1 MSDERPPNEKSTHF
15 WKTVRRVVGE
25 FGAHRGQMVITAIT
39 LFIGT
44 VLTIAAPY
52 VFGLATDAV
61 FAGYL
66 SSKTSP
72 GQSTAE
78 AAAELEAGGQ
88 SDLAA
93 VLDTMDVVPG
103 AGMDFGL
110 IGRLVMLGVAVY
122 ALSSLFTYIGG
133 RVSIGVVNTVMSG
146 MRTRVEAKLH
156 RVPLSYSDRQRRGD
170 VLSRLNNDLDN
181 LTQVANEN
189 LQQIITSAIT
199 FVGVLAV
206 MFTLSWQLALV
217 AIAAIPLTAIIF
229 ALVGVPSQRQF
240 KKQWATTG
248 ELNAHVEESIS
259 GLSLLRVHGGL
270 PAAREEFEKTNADVY
285 SSSVRAQ
292 ILSGSMMPAMLFVS
306 NLVFVATAVLGAA
319 LVAGGALTLGVV
331 QAFVWYSRQF
341 SQTFGQ
347 LGGMASRLQSAAA
360 SAERVYELLDAPE
373 ETPNAD
379 AEPFSPTAG
388 RVEFDEVNFSYDP
401 EAELIKGL
409 SLTAEPGQTI
419 AVVGPTGA
427 GKTTVVNLLMR
438 FYDVDSGAIRIDGRG
453 VRDMSRADLR
463 RPIGMVLQDTWLF
476 EGSIRDNIAYGNE
489 NADRQAI
496 EAAAEAAYV
505 DRFAKHLP
513 DGLDSV
519 ITETADNISAGERQ
533 LITIARAF
541 ASEPTILILD
551 EATSNVDTR
560 TEVLVQEAMN
570 RLQAGRTSF
579 VIAHRLSTIRGAD
592 TIVVMD
598 QGRIVEQ
605 GPHEEL
611 LAAGGL
617 YARLHA
623 AGFEEAE

>member
-15 WKTVRRVVGE
+15 WKTVRRVIGE
-25 FGAHRGQMVITAIT
+25 FGAHRGQMVITVIT

-78 AAAELEAGGQ
+78 AAAELQAGGQ

-189 LQQIITSAIT
+189 LQQIITSVIT

-240 KKQWATTG
+240 KKQWTTTG

-270 PAAREEFEKTNADVY
+270 PTAREEFEKMNADVY

-306 NLVFVATAVLGAA
+306 NLVFVATAILGAA

-388 RVEFDEVNFSYDP
+388 RVEFDEVDFSYDP

-438 FYDVDSGAIRIDGRG
+438 FYDVDSGAIRIDGRD
-453 VRDMSRADLR
+453 VRDMSRTDLR

-579 VIAHRLSTIRGAD
+579 VIAHRLSTIRNAD
-592 TIVVMD
+592 VIVVMNK
-598 QGRIVEQ
+598 GRIVEQ
-605 GPHEEL
+605 GSHEEL

>member
-15 WKTVRRVVGE
+15 WKTVRRVIGE
-25 FGAHRGQMVITAIT
+25 FGAHRGQMVITVIT

-189 LQQIITSAIT
+189 LQQIITSVIT

-240 KKQWATTG
+240 KKQWTTTG

-270 PAAREEFEKTNADVY
+270 PTAREEFEKMNADVY

-306 NLVFVATAVLGAA
+306 NLVFVATAILGAA

-388 RVEFDEVNFSYDP
+388 RVEFDEVDFSYDP

-438 FYDVDSGAIRIDGRG
+438 FYDVDSGAIRIDDRD
-453 VRDMSRADLR
+453 VRDMSRTDLR

-513 DGLDSV
+513 DGLDSM

-541 ASEPTILILD
+541 ASEPKILILD

-579 VIAHRLSTIRGAD
+579 VIAHRLSTIRNAD
-592 TIVVMD
+592 VIVVMNK
-598 QGRIVEQ
+598 GRIVEQ
-605 GPHEEL
+605 GSHEEL

>member
-15 WKTVRRVVGE
+15 WKTVRRVIGE
-25 FGAHRGQMVITAIT
+25 FGAHRGQMVITVIT

-78 AAAELEAGGQ
+78 AAAELQAGGQ

-189 LQQIITSAIT
+189 LQQIITSVIT

-240 KKQWATTG
+240 KKQWTTTG

-270 PAAREEFEKTNADVY
+270 PTAREEFEKMNADVY

-306 NLVFVATAVLGAA
+306 NLVFVATAILGAA

-388 RVEFDEVNFSYDP
+388 RVEFDEVDFSYDP

-438 FYDVDSGAIRIDGRG
+438 FYDVDSGAIRIDGRD
-453 VRDMSRADLR
+453 VRDMSRTDLR

-505 DRFAKHLP
+505 DRFVKHLP

-560 TEVLVQEAMN
+560 TEVLVQGAMN

-579 VIAHRLSTIRGAD
+579 VIAHRLSTIRNAD
-592 TIVVMD
+592 VIVVMNK
-598 QGRIVEQ
+598 GRIVEQ
-605 GPHEEL
+605 GSHNEL
-611 LAAGGL
+611 IASGGL
-617 YARLHA
+617 YASLHA
-623 AGFEEAE
+623 TGFEED

>member
-15 WKTVRRVVGE
+15 WKTVRRVIGE
-25 FGAHRGQMVITAIT
+25 FGAHRGHMVITVIT

-189 LQQIITSAIT
+189 LQQIITSVIT

-270 PAAREEFEKTNADVY
+270 PAAREEFERTNADVY

-306 NLVFVATAVLGAA
+306 NLVFVATAILGAA

-388 RVEFDEVNFSYDP
+388 RVEFDEVDFSYDP

-438 FYDVDSGAIRIDGRG
+438 FYDVDSGAIRIDGRD

-476 EGSIRDNIAYGNE
+476 EGSIRHNIAYGNE
-489 NADRQAI
+489 SADRQAI

-513 DGLDSV
+513 DGLDTV

-605 GPHEEL
+605 GPHDEL

-623 AGFEEAE
+623 AGFEEAD

>member
-15 WKTVRRVVGE
+15 WKTVRRVIGE
-25 FGAHRGQMVITAIT
+25 FGAHRGQMVITVIT

-78 AAAELEAGGQ
+78 AAAELQAGGQ

-189 LQQIITSAIT
+189 LQQIITSVIT

-240 KKQWATTG
+240 KKQWTTTG

-270 PAAREEFEKTNADVY
+270 PTAREEFEKMNADVY

-306 NLVFVATAVLGAA
+306 NLVFVATAILGAA

-388 RVEFDEVNFSYDP
+388 RVKFDEVDFSYDP

-438 FYDVDSGAIRIDGRG
+438 FYDVDSGAIRIDGRD
-453 VRDMSRADLR
+453 VRDMSRTDLR

-579 VIAHRLSTIRGAD
+579 VIAHRLSTIRNAD
-592 TIVVMD
+592 VIVVMNK
-598 QGRIVEQ
+598 GRIVEQ
-605 GPHEEL
+605 GSHNEL
-611 LAAGGL
+611 IASGGL
-617 YARLHA
+617 YASLHA
-623 AGFEEAE
+623 AGFEED

>member
-15 WKTVRRVVGE
+15 WKTVRRVIGE
-25 FGAHRGQMVITAIT
+25 FGAHRGQMVITVIT

-189 LQQIITSAIT
+189 LQQIITSVIT

-240 KKQWATTG
+240 KKQWTTTG

-270 PAAREEFEKTNADVY
+270 PTAREEFEKMNADVY

-306 NLVFVATAVLGAA
+306 NLVFVATAILGAA

-388 RVEFDEVNFSYDP
+388 RVEFDEVDFSYDP

-438 FYDVDSGAIRIDGRG
+438 FYDVDSGAIRIDGRD
-453 VRDMSRADLR
+453 VRDMSRTDLR

-592 TIVVMD
+592 TIVVMNK
-598 QGRIVEQ
+598 GRIVEQ

>member
-15 WKTVRRVVGE
+15 WKTVRRVIGE
-25 FGAHRGQMVITAIT
+25 FGAHRGQMVITVIT

-78 AAAELEAGGQ
+78 AAAELQAGGQ

-189 LQQIITSAIT
+189 LQQIITSVIT

-240 KKQWATTG
+240 KKQWTTTG

-270 PAAREEFEKTNADVY
+270 PTAREEFEKMNADVY

-292 ILSGSMMPAMLFVS
+292 ILSGSMMPAMFFVS
-306 NLVFVATAVLGAA
+306 NLVFVATAILGAA

-388 RVEFDEVNFSYDP
+388 RVEFDEVDFSYDP

-438 FYDVDSGAIRIDGRG
+438 FYDVDSGAIRIDDRD
-453 VRDMSRADLR
+453 VRDMSRTDLR

-579 VIAHRLSTIRGAD
+579 VIAHRLSTIRNAD
-592 TIVVMD
+592 VIVVMD
-598 QGRIVEQ
+598 KGRIVEQ
-605 GPHEEL
+605 GSHAEL
-611 LAAGGL
+611 IASGGL
-617 YARLHA
+617 YASLHA
-623 AGFEEAE
+623 AGFEED

>member
-15 WKTVRRVVGE
+15 WKTVRRVIGE
-25 FGAHRGQMVITAIT
+25 FGAYRGQMVITVIT

-78 AAAELEAGGQ
+78 AAAELQAGGQ

-189 LQQIITSAIT
+189 LQQIITSVIT

-240 KKQWATTG
+240 KKQWTTTG

-270 PAAREEFEKTNADVY
+270 PTASEEFEKMNADVY

-306 NLVFVATAVLGAA
+306 NLVFVATAILGAA

-388 RVEFDEVNFSYDP
+388 RVEFDEVDFSYDP

-438 FYDVDSGAIRIDGRG
+438 FYDVDSGAIRIDGRD
-453 VRDMSRADLR
+453 VRDMSRTDLR

-579 VIAHRLSTIRGAD
+579 VIAHRLSTIRNAD
-592 TIVVMD
+592 VIVVMD
-598 QGRIVEQ
+598 KGRIVEQ
-605 GPHEEL
+605 GSHNEL
-611 LAAGGL
+611 IASGGL
-617 YARLHA
+617 YASLHA
-623 AGFEEAE
+623 AGFEED

>member
-15 WKTVRRVVGE
+15 WKTVRRVIGE
-25 FGAHRGQMVITAIT
+25 FGAHRGHMVITVIT

-189 LQQIITSAIT
+189 LQQIITSVIT

-270 PAAREEFEKTNADVY
+270 PAAREEFERTNADVY

-306 NLVFVATAVLGAA
+306 NLVFVATAILGAA

-388 RVEFDEVNFSYDP
+388 RVEFDEVDFSYDP
-401 EAELIKGL
+401 EAELIRGL

-438 FYDVDSGAIRIDGRG
+438 FYDVDSGAIRIDGRD

-489 NADRQAI
+489 SADRQAI

-513 DGLDSV
+513 DGLDTV

-605 GPHEEL
+605 GPHDEL

-623 AGFEEAE
+623 AGFEEAD

>member
-15 WKTVRRVVGE
+15 WKTVRRVIGE
-25 FGAHRGQMVITAIT
+25 FGAHRGQMVITVIT

-78 AAAELEAGGQ
+78 AAAELQAGGQ

-189 LQQIITSAIT
+189 LQQIITSVIT

-240 KKQWATTG
+240 KKQWTTTG

-270 PAAREEFEKTNADVY
+270 PTAREEFEKMNADVY

-306 NLVFVATAVLGAA
+306 NLVFVATAILGAA

-360 SAERVYELLDAPE
+360 SAERVYELLDAPK

-388 RVEFDEVNFSYDP
+388 RVEFDEVDFSYDP

-438 FYDVDSGAIRIDGRG
+438 FYDVDSGAIRIDGRD
-453 VRDMSRADLR
+453 VRDMSRTDLR

-579 VIAHRLSTIRGAD
+579 VIAHRLSTIRNAD
-592 TIVVMD
+592 VIVVMNK
-598 QGRIVEQ
+598 GRIVEQ
-605 GPHEEL
+605 GPHAEL
-611 LAAGGL
+611 IAKDGL
-617 YARLHA
+617 YASLHA
-623 AGFEEAE
+623 AGFDED

>member
-15 WKTVRRVVGE
+15 WKTVRRVIGE
-25 FGAHRGQMVITAIT
+25 FGAHRGQMVITVIT

-78 AAAELEAGGQ
+78 AAAELQAGGQ

-103 AGMDFGL
+103 ASMDFGL

-189 LQQIITSAIT
+189 LQQIITSVIT

-240 KKQWATTG
+240 KKQWTTTG

-270 PAAREEFEKTNADVY
+270 PTAREEFEKMNADVY

-306 NLVFVATAVLGAA
+306 NLVFVATAILGAA

-388 RVEFDEVNFSYDP
+388 RVEFDEVDFSYDP

-438 FYDVDSGAIRIDGRG
+438 FYDVDSGAIRIDGRD
-453 VRDMSRADLR
+453 VRDMSRTDLR
-463 RPIGMVLQDTWLF
+463 RPIGMVLQDTCLF

-579 VIAHRLSTIRGAD
+579 VIAHRLSTIRNAD
-592 TIVVMD
+592 VIVVMNK
-598 QGRIVEQ
+598 GRIVEQ
-605 GPHEEL
+605 GSHNEL
-611 LAAGGL
+611 IASGGL
-617 YARLHA
+617 YASLHA
-623 AGFEEAE
+623 AGFEED

>member
-15 WKTVRRVVGE
+15 WKTVRRVIGE
-25 FGAHRGQMVITAIT
+25 FGAHRGQMVITVIT

-78 AAAELEAGGQ
+78 AAAELQAGGQ

-133 RVSIGVVNTVMSG
+133 HVSIGVVNTVMSG

-189 LQQIITSAIT
+189 LQQIITSVIT

-240 KKQWATTG
+240 KKQWTTTG

-270 PAAREEFEKTNADVY
+270 PTAREEFEKMNADVY

-306 NLVFVATAVLGAA
+306 NLVFVATAILGAA

-388 RVEFDEVNFSYDP
+388 RVEFDEVDFSYDP

-438 FYDVDSGAIRIDGRG
+438 FYDVDSGAIRIDGRD
-453 VRDMSRADLR
+453 VRDMSRTDLR

-579 VIAHRLSTIRGAD
+579 VIAHRLSTIRNAD
-592 TIVVMD
+592 VIVVMNK
-598 QGRIVEQ
+598 GRIVEQ
-605 GPHEEL
+605 GSHNEL
-611 LAAGGL
+611 IASGGL
-617 YARLHA
+617 YASLHA
-623 AGFEEAE
+623 AGFEED

>member
-15 WKTVRRVVGE
+15 WKTVRRVIGE
-25 FGAHRGQMVITAIT
+25 FGAHRGQMVITVIT

-78 AAAELEAGGQ
+78 AAAELQAGGQ

-189 LQQIITSAIT
+189 LQQIITSVIT

-240 KKQWATTG
+240 KKQWTTTG

-270 PAAREEFEKTNADVY
+270 PTAREEFEKMNADVY

-306 NLVFVATAVLGAA
+306 NLVFVATAILGAA

-388 RVEFDEVNFSYDP
+388 RVEFDEVDFSYDP
-401 EAELIKGL
+401 EAKLIKGL

-438 FYDVDSGAIRIDGRG
+438 FYDVDSGAIRIDGRD
-453 VRDMSRADLR
+453 VRDMSRTDLR

-579 VIAHRLSTIRGAD
+579 VIAHRLSTIRNAD
-592 TIVVMD
+592 VIVVMNK
-598 QGRIVEQ
+598 GRIVEQ
-605 GPHEEL
+605 GSHAEL
-611 LAAGGL
+611 IASGGL
-617 YARLHA
+617 YASLHA
-623 AGFEEAE
+623 AGFEED

>member
-1 MSDERPPNEKSTHF
+1 MSEEAPPNEKSTQF
-15 WKTVRRVVGE
+15 WKTVRRYFGE
-25 FGAHRGQMVITAIT
+25 FRAHRVAMLITAVT
-39 LFIGT
+39 LTVGT

-52 VFGLATDAV
+52 VFGMATDAV

-66 SSKTSP
+66 SMKGETADAPVTSAGNTGQGSLSTVSDALGVQP
-72 GQSTAE
+72 GT
-78 AAAELEAGGQ
+78 
-88 SDLAA
+88 
-93 VLDTMDVVPG
+93 
-103 AGMDFGL
+103 GMDFGL
-110 IGRLVMLGVAVY
+110 IGRLVLLGLAVY
-122 ALSSLFTYIGG
+122 LLSSLFTFIGG
-133 RVSIGVVNTVMSG
+133 RISIRVVNVVMSD

-156 RVPLSYSDRQRRGD
+156 SVPLAYSDRQRRGD

-189 LQQIITSAIT
+189 LQQIITSIIT

-206 MFTLSWQLALV
+206 MFSISWQLALI
-217 AIAAIPLTAIIF
+217 AIASIPLTGIIF
-229 ALVGVPSQRQF
+229 ALIGVPSQKQF
-240 KKQWATTG
+240 KKQWASTG
-248 ELNAHVEESIS
+248 ELNSHVEETIS

-270 PAAREEFEKTNADVY
+270 NTAEREFEKTNAEVY
-285 SSSVRAQ
+285 SASVRAQ
-292 ILSGSMMPAMLFVS
+292 ILSGAMMPSMTFVS
-306 NLVFVATAVLGAA
+306 NLVFVATAIVGAA
-319 LVAGGALTLGVV
+319 LVTAGSLTLGIV
-331 QAFVWYSRQF
+331 QAFVLYSRQF

-373 ETPNAD
+373 EPVDSGLEAFK
-379 AEPFSPTAG
+379 PSAG
-388 RVEFDEVNFSYDP
+388 QVSFNDVAFSYSADTK
-401 EAELIKGL
+401 LIEGL
-409 SLTAEPGQTI
+409 SLTAKPGQTVAI
-419 AVVGPTGA
+419 VGPTGA
-427 GKTTVVNLLMR
+427 GKTTLVNLLMR
-438 FYDVDSGAIRIDGRG
+438 FYDVDSGAISIDGRD
-453 VRDMSRADLR
+453 VRSMSRADLR

-476 EGSIRDNIAYGNE
+476 EGTIRDNIAYGNDA
-489 NADRQAI
+489 ADAAAI

-513 DGLDSV
+513 DGLDSL

-541 ASEPTILILD
+541 VSEPTILILD

-592 TIVVMD
+592 TIIVMD

-605 GPHEEL
+605 GSHDEL

-623 AGFEEAE
+623 AGFEEE

>member
-15 WKTVRRVVGE
+15 WKTVRRVIGE
-25 FGAHRGQMVITAIT
+25 FGAHRGQMVITVIT

-78 AAAELEAGGQ
+78 AAAELQAGGQ

-189 LQQIITSAIT
+189 LQQIITSVIT

-240 KKQWATTG
+240 KKQWTTTG

-270 PAAREEFEKTNADVY
+270 PTAREEFEKMNADVY

-306 NLVFVATAVLGAA
+306 NLVFVATAILGAA

-388 RVEFDEVNFSYDP
+388 RVEFDEVDFSYDP

-438 FYDVDSGAIRIDGRG
+438 FYDVDSGAIRIDGRD
-453 VRDMSRADLR
+453 VRDMSRTDLR

-579 VIAHRLSTIRGAD
+579 VIAHRLSTIRNAD
-592 TIVVMD
+592 VIVVMNK
-598 QGRIVEQ
+598 GRIVEQ
-605 GPHEEL
+605 GSHDDL
-611 LAAGGL
+611 IASGGL
-617 YARLHA
+617 YASLHA
-623 AGFEEAE
+623 AGFEED

>member
-15 WKTVRRVVGE
+15 WKTVRRVIGE
-25 FGAHRGQMVITAIT
+25 FGAHRGQMVITVIT

-78 AAAELEAGGQ
+78 AAAELQAGGQ

-146 MRTRVEAKLH
+146 MRTRVEDKLH
-156 RVPLSYSDRQRRGD
+156 RVPLSYSDRQRKGD

-189 LQQIITSAIT
+189 LQQIITSVIT

-240 KKQWATTG
+240 KKQWTTTG

-270 PAAREEFEKTNADVY
+270 PTAREEFEKMNADVY

-306 NLVFVATAVLGAA
+306 NLVFVATAILGAA

-388 RVEFDEVNFSYDP
+388 RVEFDEVDFSYDP

-438 FYDVDSGAIRIDGRG
+438 FYDVDSGAIRIDGRD
-453 VRDMSRADLR
+453 VRDMSRTDLR

-579 VIAHRLSTIRGAD
+579 VIAHRLSTIRNAD
-592 TIVVMD
+592 VIVVMNK
-598 QGRIVEQ
+598 GRIVEQ
-605 GPHEEL
+605 GSHEEL

-617 YARLHA
+617 YASLHA
-623 AGFEEAE
+623 AGFEED

>member
-25 FGAHRGQMVITAIT
+25 FGAHRGQMVITVIT

-189 LQQIITSAIT
+189 LQQIITSVIT

-438 FYDVDSGAIRIDGRG
+438 FYDVDSGAIRIDGRD

-605 GPHEEL
+605 GPHKEL

>member
-15 WKTVRRVVGE
+15 WKTVRRVIGE
-25 FGAHRGQMVITAIT
+25 FGAHRGQMVITVIT

-78 AAAELEAGGQ
+78 AAAELQAGGQ

-189 LQQIITSAIT
+189 LQQIITSVIT

-240 KKQWATTG
+240 KKQWTTTG

-270 PAAREEFEKTNADVY
+270 PTAREEFEKMNADVY

-306 NLVFVATAVLGAA
+306 NLVFVATAILGAA

-388 RVEFDEVNFSYDP
+388 RVEFDEVDFSYDP

-438 FYDVDSGAIRIDGRG
+438 FYDVDSGAIRIDGRD
-453 VRDMSRADLR
+453 VRDMSRTDLR

-579 VIAHRLSTIRGAD
+579 VIAHRLSTIRNAD
-592 TIVVMD
+592 VIVVMNK
-598 QGRIVEQ
+598 GRIVEQ
-605 GPHEEL
+605 GSHEEL

-623 AGFEEAE
+623 AGFEED

>member
-15 WKTVRRVVGE
+15 WKTVRRVIGE
-25 FGAHRGQMVITAIT
+25 FGAHRGQMVITVIT

-78 AAAELEAGGQ
+78 AAAELQAGGQ

-133 RVSIGVVNTVMSG
+133 HVSIGVVNTVMSG

-189 LQQIITSAIT
+189 LQQIITSVIT

-240 KKQWATTG
+240 KKQWTTTG

-270 PAAREEFEKTNADVY
+270 PTAREEFEKMNADVY

-306 NLVFVATAVLGAA
+306 NLVFVATAILGAA

-360 SAERVYELLDAPE
+360 SAERVYELLDAPK

-388 RVEFDEVNFSYDP
+388 RVEFDEVDFSYDP

-438 FYDVDSGAIRIDGRG
+438 FYDVDSGAIRIDGRD
-453 VRDMSRADLR
+453 VRDMSRTDLR

-579 VIAHRLSTIRGAD
+579 VIAHRLSTIRNAD
-592 TIVVMD
+592 VIVVMNK
-598 QGRIVEQ
+598 GRIVEQ
-605 GPHEEL
+605 GSHNEL
-611 LAAGGL
+611 IASGGL
-617 YARLHA
+617 YASLHA
-623 AGFEEAE
+623 AGFEED

>member
-15 WKTVRRVVGE
+15 WKTVRRVIGE
-25 FGAHRGQMVITAIT
+25 FGAHRGQMVITVIT

-78 AAAELEAGGQ
+78 AAAELQAGGQ

-133 RVSIGVVNTVMSG
+133 HVSIGVVNTVMSG

-189 LQQIITSAIT
+189 LQQIITSVIT

-240 KKQWATTG
+240 KKQWTTTG

-270 PAAREEFEKTNADVY
+270 PTAREEFEKMNADVY

-306 NLVFVATAVLGAA
+306 NLVFVATAILGAA

-388 RVEFDEVNFSYDP
+388 RVEFDEVDFSYDP

-438 FYDVDSGAIRIDGRG
+438 FYDVDSGAIRIDGRD
-453 VRDMSRADLR
+453 VRDMSRTDLR

-579 VIAHRLSTIRGAD
+579 VIAHRLSTIRNAD
-592 TIVVMD
+592 VIVVMNK
-598 QGRIVEQ
+598 GRIVEQ
-605 GPHEEL
+605 GSHAEL
-611 LAAGGL
+611 IASGGL
-617 YARLHA
+617 YASLHA
-623 AGFEEAE
+623 AGFEED

>member
-15 WKTVRRVVGE
+15 WKTVRRVIGE
-25 FGAHRGQMVITAIT
+25 FGAHRGQMVITVIT

-78 AAAELEAGGQ
+78 AAAELQAGGQ

-103 AGMDFGL
+103 AGMDFDL

-189 LQQIITSAIT
+189 LQQIITSVIT

-240 KKQWATTG
+240 KKQWTTTG

-270 PAAREEFEKTNADVY
+270 PTAREEFEKMNADVY

-306 NLVFVATAVLGAA
+306 NLVFVATAILGAA

-388 RVEFDEVNFSYDP
+388 RVEFDEVDFSYDP

-438 FYDVDSGAIRIDGRG
+438 FYDVDSGAIRIDGRD
-453 VRDMSRADLR
+453 VRDMSRTDLR

-579 VIAHRLSTIRGAD
+579 VIAHRLSTIRNAD
-592 TIVVMD
+592 VIVVMNK
-598 QGRIVEQ
+598 GRIVEQ
-605 GPHEEL
+605 GSHAEL
-611 LAAGGL
+611 IASGGL
-617 YARLHA
+617 YASLHA
-623 AGFEEAE
+623 AGFEED

>member
-15 WKTVRRVVGE
+15 WKTVRRVIGE
-25 FGAHRGQMVITAIT
+25 FGAHRGQMVITVIT

-78 AAAELEAGGQ
+78 AAAELQAGGQ

-189 LQQIITSAIT
+189 LQQIITSVIT

-240 KKQWATTG
+240 KKQWTTTG

-270 PAAREEFEKTNADVY
+270 PTAREEFEKMNADVY

-292 ILSGSMMPAMLFVS
+292 ILSGSMMPAMFFVS
-306 NLVFVATAVLGAA
+306 NLVFVATAILGAA

-388 RVEFDEVNFSYDP
+388 RVEFDEVDFSYDP

-409 SLTAEPGQTI
+409 SLTAELGQTI

-438 FYDVDSGAIRIDGRG
+438 FYDVDSGAIRIDDRD
-453 VRDMSRADLR
+453 VRDMSRTDLR

-579 VIAHRLSTIRGAD
+579 VIAHRLSTIRNAD
-592 TIVVMD
+592 VIVVMD
-598 QGRIVEQ
+598 KGRIVEQ
-605 GPHEEL
+605 GSHAEL
-611 LAAGGL
+611 IASGGL
-617 YARLHA
+617 YASLHA
-623 AGFEEAE
+623 AGFEED

>member
-15 WKTVRRVVGE
+15 WKTVRRVIGE
-25 FGAHRGQMVITAIT
+25 FGAHRGQMVITVIT

-78 AAAELEAGGQ
+78 AAAELQAGGQ

-103 AGMDFGL
+103 ASMDFGL

-189 LQQIITSAIT
+189 LQQIITSVIT

-240 KKQWATTG
+240 KKQWTTTG

-270 PAAREEFEKTNADVY
+270 PTAREEFEKMNADVY

-306 NLVFVATAVLGAA
+306 NLVFVATAILGAA

-388 RVEFDEVNFSYDP
+388 RVEFDEVDFSYDP

-438 FYDVDSGAIRIDGRG
+438 FYDVDSGAIRIDGRD
-453 VRDMSRADLR
+453 VRDMSRTDLR

-496 EAAAEAAYV
+496 GAAAEAAYV

-579 VIAHRLSTIRGAD
+579 VIAHRLSTIRNAD
-592 TIVVMD
+592 VIVVMNK
-598 QGRIVEQ
+598 GRIVEQ
-605 GPHEEL
+605 GPHAEL
-611 LAAGGL
+611 IAKDGL
-617 YARLHA
+617 YASLHA
-623 AGFEEAE
+623 AGFDED

>member
-15 WKTVRRVVGE
+15 WKTVRRVIGE
-25 FGAHRGQMVITAIT
+25 FGAHRGQMVITVIT

-78 AAAELEAGGQ
+78 AAAELQAGGQ

-189 LQQIITSAIT
+189 LQQIITSVIT

-240 KKQWATTG
+240 KKQWTTTG

-270 PAAREEFEKTNADVY
+270 PTAREEFEKMNADVY

-306 NLVFVATAVLGAA
+306 NLVFVATAILGAA

-388 RVEFDEVNFSYDP
+388 RVEFDEVDFSYDP

-438 FYDVDSGAIRIDGRG
+438 FYDVDSGAIRIDGRD
-453 VRDMSRADLR
+453 VRDMSRTDLR

-579 VIAHRLSTIRGAD
+579 VIAHRLSTIRNAD
-592 TIVVMD
+592 VIVVMNK
-598 QGRIVEQ
+598 GRIVEQ
-605 GPHEEL
+605 GSHAEL
-611 LAAGGL
+611 IASGGL
-617 YARLHA
+617 YASLHA
-623 AGFEEAE
+623 AGFEED

>member
-15 WKTVRRVVGE
+15 WKTVRRVIGE
-25 FGAHRGQMVITAIT
+25 FGAHRGQMVITVIT

-78 AAAELEAGGQ
+78 AAAELQAGGQ

-110 IGRLVMLGVAVY
+110 IGRLVMLGVAIY

-146 MRTRVEAKLH
+146 MRTRVEDKLH
-156 RVPLSYSDRQRRGD
+156 RVPLSYSDKQRRGD

-189 LQQIITSAIT
+189 LQQIITSVIT

-240 KKQWATTG
+240 KKQWTTTG

-270 PAAREEFEKTNADVY
+270 PTAREEFEKMNADVY

-306 NLVFVATAVLGAA
+306 NLVFVATAILGAA

-388 RVEFDEVNFSYDP
+388 RVEFDEVDFSYDP

-438 FYDVDSGAIRIDGRG
+438 FYDVDSGAIRIDGRD
-453 VRDMSRADLR
+453 VRDMSRAALR

-579 VIAHRLSTIRGAD
+579 VIAHRLSTIRNAD
-592 TIVVMD
+592 VIVVMNK
-598 QGRIVEQ
+598 GRIVEQ
-605 GPHEEL
+605 GSHNEL
-611 LAAGGL
+611 IASGGL
-617 YARLHA
+617 YASLHA
-623 AGFEEAE
+623 AGFEED

>member
-15 WKTVRRVVGE
+15 WKTVRRVIGE
-25 FGAHRGQMVITAIT
+25 FGAHRGQMVITVIT

-78 AAAELEAGGQ
+78 AAAELQAGGQ

-133 RVSIGVVNTVMSG
+133 RVSIGVVNIVMSD
-146 MRTRVEAKLH
+146 MRTRVEDKLH
-156 RVPLSYSDRQRRGD
+156 RVPLSYSDRQRKGD

-189 LQQIITSAIT
+189 LQQIITSVIT

-240 KKQWATTG
+240 KKQWTTTG

-270 PAAREEFEKTNADVY
+270 PTAREEFEKMNADVY

-306 NLVFVATAVLGAA
+306 NLVFVATAILGAA

-388 RVEFDEVNFSYDP
+388 RVEFDEVDFSYDP

-438 FYDVDSGAIRIDGRG
+438 FYDVDSGAIRIDGRD
-453 VRDMSRADLR
+453 VRDMSRTDLR

-579 VIAHRLSTIRGAD
+579 VIAHRLSTIRNAD
-592 TIVVMD
+592 VIVVMNK
-598 QGRIVEQ
+598 GRIVEQ
-605 GPHEEL
+605 GSHNEL
-611 LAAGGL
+611 IASGGL
-617 YARLHA
+617 YASLHA
-623 AGFEEAE
+623 AGFEED

>member
-15 WKTVRRVVGE
+15 WKTVRRVIGE
-25 FGAHRGQMVITAIT
+25 LGAHRGQMVITVIT

-78 AAAELEAGGQ
+78 AAAELQAGGQ

-122 ALSSLFTYIGG
+122 ALSSLFTYTGG

-189 LQQIITSAIT
+189 LQQIITSVIT

-240 KKQWATTG
+240 KKQWTTTG

-270 PAAREEFEKTNADVY
+270 PTAREEFEKMNADVY

-306 NLVFVATAVLGAA
+306 NLVFVATAILGAA

-388 RVEFDEVNFSYDP
+388 RVEFDEVDFSYDP

-438 FYDVDSGAIRIDGRG
+438 FYDVDSGAIRIDGRD
-453 VRDMSRADLR
+453 VRDMSRTDLR

-579 VIAHRLSTIRGAD
+579 VIAHRLSTIRNAD
-592 TIVVMD
+592 VIVVMNK
-598 QGRIVEQ
+598 GRIVEQ
-605 GPHEEL
+605 GSHAEFI
-611 LAAGGL
+611 ASGGL
-617 YARLHA
+617 YASLHA
-623 AGFEEAE
+623 AGFEED

>member
-15 WKTVRRVVGE
+15 WKTVRRVIGE
-25 FGAHRGQMVITAIT
+25 FGAHRGQMVITVIT

-78 AAAELEAGGQ
+78 AAAELQAGGQ

-189 LQQIITSAIT
+189 LQQIITSVIT

-240 KKQWATTG
+240 KKQWTTTG

-270 PAAREEFEKTNADVY
+270 PTAREEFEKMNADVY

-306 NLVFVATAVLGAA
+306 NLVFVATAILGAA

-388 RVEFDEVNFSYDP
+388 RVEFDEVDFSYDP

-438 FYDVDSGAIRIDGRG
+438 FYDVDSGAIRIDGRD
-453 VRDMSRADLR
+453 VRDMSRTDLR

-579 VIAHRLSTIRGAD
+579 VIAHRLSTIRNAD
-592 TIVVMD
+592 VIVVMNK
-598 QGRIVEQ
+598 GRIVEQ
-605 GPHEEL
+605 GSHNEL
-611 LAAGGL
+611 IASGGL
-617 YARLHA
+617 YASLHA
-623 AGFEEAE
+623 AGFEED

>member
-1 MSDERPPNEKSTHF
+1 M
-15 WKTVRRVVGE
+15 
-25 FGAHRGQMVITAIT
+25 
-39 LFIGT
+39 
-44 VLTIAAPY
+44 
-52 VFGLATDAV
+52 
-61 FAGYL
+61 
-66 SSKTSP
+66 
-72 GQSTAE
+72 
-78 AAAELEAGGQ
+78 
-88 SDLAA
+88 
-93 VLDTMDVVPG
+93 
-103 AGMDFGL
+103 
-110 IGRLVMLGVAVY
+110 
-122 ALSSLFTYIGG
+122 
-133 RVSIGVVNTVMSG
+133 
-146 MRTRVEAKLH
+146 
-156 RVPLSYSDRQRRGD
+156 
-170 VLSRLNNDLDN
+170 
-181 LTQVANEN
+181 
-189 LQQIITSAIT
+189 
-199 FVGVLAV
+199 
-206 MFTLSWQLALV
+206 
-217 AIAAIPLTAIIF
+217 
-229 ALVGVPSQRQF
+229 
-240 KKQWATTG
+240 
-248 ELNAHVEESIS
+248 
-259 GLSLLRVHGGL
+259 
-270 PAAREEFEKTNADVY
+270 
-285 SSSVRAQ
+285 
-292 ILSGSMMPAMLFVS
+292 
-306 NLVFVATAVLGAA
+306 
-319 LVAGGALTLGVV
+319 
-331 QAFVWYSRQF
+331 
-341 SQTFGQ
+341 
-347 LGGMASRLQSAAA
+347 
-360 SAERVYELLDAPE
+360 
-373 ETPNAD
+373 
-379 AEPFSPTAG
+379 
-388 RVEFDEVNFSYDP
+388 
-401 EAELIKGL
+401 
-409 SLTAEPGQTI
+409 
-419 AVVGPTGA
+419 GPTGA

-438 FYDVDSGAIRIDGRG
+438 FYDVDSGAIRIDGRD

-519 ITETADNISAGERQ
+519 ITETADNISAGEQQ

>member
-15 WKTVRRVVGE
+15 WKTVRRVIGE
-25 FGAHRGQMVITAIT
+25 FGAHRGQMVITVIT

-78 AAAELEAGGQ
+78 AAAELQAGGQ

-189 LQQIITSAIT
+189 LQQIITSVIT

-240 KKQWATTG
+240 KKQWTTTG

-270 PAAREEFEKTNADVY
+270 PTAREEFEKMNADVY

-306 NLVFVATAVLGAA
+306 NLVFVATAILGAA

-360 SAERVYELLDAPE
+360 SAERVYELLVAPE

-388 RVEFDEVNFSYDP
+388 RVEFDEVDFSYDP

-409 SLTAEPGQTI
+409 SLSAEPGQTI

-438 FYDVDSGAIRIDGRG
+438 FYDVDSGAIRIDGRD
-453 VRDMSRADLR
+453 VRDMSRTDLR

-579 VIAHRLSTIRGAD
+579 VIAHRLSTIRNAD
-592 TIVVMD
+592 VIVVMNK
-598 QGRIVEQ
+598 GRIVEQ
-605 GPHEEL
+605 GSHAEL
-611 LAAGGL
+611 IASGGL
-617 YARLHA
+617 YASLHA
-623 AGFEEAE
+623 AGFEED

>member
-15 WKTVRRVVGE
+15 WKTVRRVIGE
-25 FGAHRGQMVITAIT
+25 FGAHRGQMVITVIT

-78 AAAELEAGGQ
+78 AAAELQAGGQ

-189 LQQIITSAIT
+189 LQQIITSVIT

-240 KKQWATTG
+240 KKQWTTTG

-270 PAAREEFEKTNADVY
+270 PTAREEFEKMNADVY

-306 NLVFVATAVLGAA
+306 NLVFVATAILGAA

-373 ETPNAD
+373 ETPNTD

-388 RVEFDEVNFSYDP
+388 RVEFDEVDFSYDP

-438 FYDVDSGAIRIDGRG
+438 FYDVDSGAIRIDGRD
-453 VRDMSRADLR
+453 VRDMSRTDLR

-476 EGSIRDNIAYGNE
+476 EGSIRHNIAYGNE

-579 VIAHRLSTIRGAD
+579 VIAHRLSTIRNAD
-592 TIVVMD
+592 VIVVMNK
-598 QGRIVEQ
+598 GRIVEQ